1 MKKINSFNDFLGSD
15 EFEEIERIMY
25 EEDSEYDYDYEM
37 DEDID
42 EEYEQEIEILNE
54 EFEYHF
60 GGREFD
66 PINEG
71 FFKNVFKKIGGGIAN
86 LIKGKPSEEEEQ
98 QAAAQAQAAADQAAA
113 QTKASEEEKLAAQA
127 NMEAMIRA
135 KIKDEKEAKKLLLS
149 AAGYKGLVA
158 KQFAKLTEKPEDR
171 AKRTAFLKKK
181 QTGGPFQGK
190 TNAFILGQA
199 ILDIFY
205 AFKFAAPAIYTKV
218 GGDKVYTKMKQTF
231 IPKVKKAVAPPP
243 PADEDEDDED
253 EDTKDEKGTV

>member
-1 MKKINSFNDFLGSD
+1 MRKINSFSDFIGAED
-15 EFEEIERIMY
+15 FEEIENLMHD
-25 EEDSEYDYDYEM
+25 DSDYE
-37 DEDID
+37 ID
-42 EEYEQEIEILNE
+42 ESFDDEYEQEIAFLNE
-54 EFEYHF
+54 EFELDF

-66 PINEG
+66 QINEG
-71 FFKNVFKKIGGGIAN
+71 FFKGLFKKVGGKIAS
-86 LIKGKPSEEEEQ
+86 LIKGKPSAEEEG

-149 AAGYKGLVA
+149 AASYKGLVV

-218 GGDKVYTKMKQTF
+218 GGDKIYSKMKAAF
-231 IPKVKKAVAPPP
+231 IPKVKKVAPPP
-243 PADEDEDDED
+243 PPAEEDEDDED
-253 EDTKDEKGTV
+253 EDTKDEKGTL

>member
-1 MKKINSFNDFLGSD
+1 MKKINNFSDFLGSG

-25 EEDSEYDYDYEM
+25 EEDSEYDYEI

-42 EEYEQEIEILNE
+42 EEYEQEIAILNE

-71 FFKNVFKKIGGGIAN
+71 FFKGLLAKVRGGIAG
-86 LIKGKPSEEEEQ
+86 LIKGKPSAEEEG
-98 QAAAQAQAAADQAAA
+98 QAQAQAQAAADQVAA
-113 QTKASEEEKLAAQA
+113 QSKASEEEKLAAQA
-127 NMEAMIRA
+127 NMEAMIRS
-135 KIKDEKEAKKLLLS
+135 KIKNEKEAKKLLLS
-149 AAGYKGLVA
+149 AASYKGLVA

-218 GGDKVYTKMKQTF
+218 GGDKVYSKMKQTF
-231 IPKVKKAVAPPP
+231 IPKAKKVVPPP
-243 PADEDEDDED
+243 PPEEDEDDED